1 MNERRRGKG
10 RERRKGKCEGLVYA
24 AVYLQEKFGISP
36 EAGFGSFTITKWV
49 PPVCYYLTAEIP
61 PSAPP
66 PSHPSPP
73 SPPSTE
79 LQRRPVP
86 GRAAAHGFP
95 RVLDFWRQEPA
106 PPRTPWTAR
115 LQRARP
121 PRRHARGGS
130 RDGWRDLDRRV
141 SGGGALKAAPAVGDA
156 MSTGAAER
164 RVRGGGGLVELG
176 LDAGPQGPDGGGARG
191 RRWRLPWP

>member
-1 MNERRRGKG
+1 VGFALLPSQER
-10 RERRKGKCEGLVYA
+10 V
-24 AVYLQEKFGISP
+24 S
-36 EAGFGSFTITKWV
+36 
-49 PPVCYYLTAEIP
+49 PVCHHQTVSRRWNASVCSSAIASVSSLDGTPTLTRLRP
-61 PSAPP
+61 P
-66 PSHPSPP
+66 
-73 SPPSTE
+73 
-79 LQRRPVP
+79 
-86 GRAAAHGFP
+86 AAHGSP

-141 SGGGALKAAPAVGDA
+141 SGGGALKAAPAVGGA
-156 MSTGAAER
+156 TSTGAALR

-191 RRWRLPWP
+191 RRWRSPWS

>member
-1 MNERRRGKG
+1 MRFLVASVVARNLGFRHHRKRVSLFCHRGNGFRRFAIIKPCRT
-10 RERRKGKCEGLVYA
+10 
-24 AVYLQEKFGISP
+24 
-36 EAGFGSFTITKWV
+36 AGM
-49 PPVCYYLTAEIP
+49 P

-66 PSHPSPP
+66 PSPPFAP

-79 LQRRPVP
+79 LQHRPVS

-115 LQRARP
+115 PQRARP
-121 PRRHARGGS
+121 PQRHARGGS
-130 RDGWRDLDRRV
+130 RVGWRNLDRHV
-141 SGGGALKAAPAVGDA
+141 SGGGALKVAPAVGGA
-156 MSTGAAER
+156 TSTGAAER